1 MRQAGEVNYTNT
13 HQVQPQHE
21 LLSGAIITIN
31 VLLRVG
37 VERELLSLGRAATW
51 SKFYLSAKSNTHQLE
66 AFACTT
72 NFRYAL
78 DKLDG
83 AELGGRRI
91 RIFEEGKGGGGGG
104 GGGGRGRSRSRSRFV
119 SSHCR
124 RGCRIAFSVRKAF
137 REMGGEI

>member
-51 SKFYLSAKSNTHQLE
+51 SKFMDSFRRKRIPYLLLSPGTLL
-66 AFACTT
+66 T
-72 NFRYAL
+72 NWTVP
-78 DKLDG
+78 
-83 AELGGRRI
+83 
-91 RIFEEGKGGGGGG
+91 
-104 GGGGRGRSRSRSRFV
+104 S
-119 SSHCR
+119 
-124 RGCRIAFSVRKAF
+124 
-137 REMGGEI
+137 

>member
-51 SKFYLSAKSNTHQLE
+51 SKFYLSAKSNLINLKLLLAQQKILGMLLTSWMVRSLE
-66 AFACTT
+66 A
-72 NFRYAL
+72 
-78 DKLDG
+78 
-83 AELGGRRI
+83 
-91 RIFEEGKGGGGGG
+91 EG
-104 GGGGRGRSRSRSRFV
+104 
-119 SSHCR
+119 
-124 RGCRIAFSVRKAF
+124 
-137 REMGGEI
+137 

>member
-51 SKFYLSAKSNTHQLE
+51 SKFYLSAKSNLINLELLLAQQLLGMLLTSWMVRSLE
-66 AFACTT
+66 A
-72 NFRYAL
+72 
-78 DKLDG
+78 
-83 AELGGRRI
+83 
-91 RIFEEGKGGGGGG
+91 EG
-104 GGGGRGRSRSRSRFV
+104 
-119 SSHCR
+119 
-124 RGCRIAFSVRKAF
+124 
-137 REMGGEI
+137 

>member
-51 SKFYLSAKSNTHQLE
+51 SKFYLSAKSNLINLKLLLAQQILGMLLTSWMVRSLE
-66 AFACTT
+66 A
-72 NFRYAL
+72 
-78 DKLDG
+78 
-83 AELGGRRI
+83 
-91 RIFEEGKGGGGGG
+91 EG
-104 GGGGRGRSRSRSRFV
+104 
-119 SSHCR
+119 
-124 RGCRIAFSVRKAF
+124 
-137 REMGGEI
+137 

>member
-91 RIFEEGKGGGGGG
+91 RIFEEGKGGGGEFHAMIIGTALAEADKADAFILGCGG
-104 GGGGRGRSRSRSRFV
+104 DNDLLSINKKLEY
-119 SSHCR
+119 H
-124 RGCRIAFSVRKAF
+124 
-137 REMGGEI
+137 